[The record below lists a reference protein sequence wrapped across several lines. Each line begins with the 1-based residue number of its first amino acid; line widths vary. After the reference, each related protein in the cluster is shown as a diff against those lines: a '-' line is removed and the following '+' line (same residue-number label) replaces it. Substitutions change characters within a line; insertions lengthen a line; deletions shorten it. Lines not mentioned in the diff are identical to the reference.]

1 MAMLLSSGQVLA
13 VWEQGL
19 AQDPVERAL
28 TILSAAYPDRTRDDL
43 AALSIGRR
51 DSRLLDVH
59 ERLFGS
65 ALRSYAECPECGAS
79 LEFTLDAG
87 ELRQDQG
94 PDGERL
100 VEVSLGA
107 TQLRCRPPNSRDLG
121 AVLHAES
128 GATARRALS
137 ERCVVSTVSDGP
149 PIAVSS
155 LSDDNISTI
164 AAAIAAADPQA
175 DTVLSL
181 TCAECHHA
189 WELLVDM
196 LSFLWVEL
204 QALAKQ
210 LLQQVHALAWAYG
223 WREADILAM
232 SDARRR
238 GYIEMAG

>member
-13 VWEQGL
+13 VWEQGQ

-28 TILSAAYPDRTRDDL
+28 TILSAAYPDLSRDEL
-43 AALSIGRR
+43 ASLSIGRR
-51 DSRLLDVH
+51 DGRLLAVH
-59 ERLFGS
+59 ESLFGS
-65 ALRSYAECPECGAS
+65 ALRSYAECPECGAP

-87 ELRQDQG
+87 ELRRDQA
-94 PDGERL
+94 PEGEQL
-100 VEVSLGA
+100 LDVSLGS
-107 TQLRCRPPNSRDLG
+107 TRLRCRPPNSRDLE
-121 AVLHAES
+121 AALRAES

-137 ERCVVSTVSDGP
+137 ERCVVSASADGAP
-149 PIAVSS
+149 VAVPS

-181 TCAECHHA
+181 TCAECGHA

-196 LSFLWVEL
+196 LSFVWTEL
-204 QALAKQ
+204 RALARH

-232 SDARRR
+232 SDVRRR
-238 GYIEMAG
+238 RYIEMAG